1 LANSDAEMTLGV
13 YSHSAKEDDMRLA
26 AQLGEIL
33 DPSGPFLKSKG
44 PAVGQQ
50 ALVNEQLE
58 LVAGVGFEPTAIASL
73 RKHIWERFGKEL

>member
-1 LANSDAEMTLGV
+1 MTLGV
-13 YSHSAKEDDMRLA
+13 YSHAAKEDDMRLA

-44 PAVGQQ
+44 PAVGRQ
-50 ALVNEQLE
+50 ALVKEQLE

-73 RKHIWERFGKEL
+73 RKHIWERFGKDL